1 MLRRLF
7 AITGV
12 LAGITLSGTASAYAD
27 PSYYLA
33 LGDSI
38 ARGIQ
43 PDRNGVLVET
53 NQGYVDD
60 LYVFYRSRR
69 PDLRLTKLGCS
80 RETTGTMITGGVC
93 AYPLGSQLAQAVQ
106 FLQTHRVALVTLTIG
121 ADNVLQCL
129 SAAGFDPDCV
139 AAGIGAAGIDLP
151 YILATLR
158 TAAGPH
164 VPIVAMNYYDPFLG
178 LWRLGPEGQAF
189 AIDSLKLTQ
198 VLNTVLEQTF
208 GAFQIPFA
216 DVAQAF
222 RITDFRPI
230 PLLDLPIN
238 VFLALSWTWI
248 GIPPPRG
255 PDVHPNAIGYA
266 VIAGAFVKTIAA
278 N

>member
-1 MLRRLF
+1 M
-7 AITGV
+7 
-12 LAGITLSGTASAYAD
+12 TLSVTASAAAAE
-27 PSYYLA
+27 PPPYYLA
-33 LGDSI
+33 LGDSL

-43 PDRNGVLVET
+43 PDRNGLLVDT

-60 LYVFYRSRR
+60 LYAFYRSRR
-69 PDLRLTKLGCS
+69 PELRLVKLGCS

-93 AYPLGSQLAQAVQ
+93 VYPLRSQLAQAVQ

-129 SAAGFDPDCV
+129 NPTGFDPDCV

-151 YILATLR
+151 LILATLR
-158 TAAGPH
+158 TAAGPN

-189 AIDSLKLTQ
+189 AIDSLKVTQ
-198 VLNTVLEQTF
+198 VLNSVLEGTF

-222 RITDFRPI
+222 RTTDFRNI